1 MDREEAL
8 NLMKE
13 NVSNKNLVKHMLA
26 VEAVMRRLAK
36 HFGEDEE
43 KWALTGLLHDL
54 DYDETYDK
62 PEIHAL
68 KTAEMLED
76 KVDEE
81 IIHAIKAH
89 ADKSERKSLLDK
101 ALYAVDPTTGFL
113 VACALMAPGKKLS
126 SVDTGFALRRFK
138 EKSFARGASREQM
151 KSCKDLGLTLEK
163 FMALSLEAMSEISS
177 ELGL

>member
-1 MDREEAL
+1 MEREEAL
-8 NLMKE
+8 NLIKKK
-13 NVSNKNLVKHMLA
+13 VSNKNLIKHMMA
-26 VEAVMRRLAK
+26 AEAVMRRLAK
-36 HFGEDEE
+36 HFGEDEK

-54 DYDETYDK
+54 DYDETHDK
-62 PEIHAL
+62 PEVHAL
-68 KTAEMLED
+68 KTAEMLQG

-89 ADKSERKSLLDK
+89 ADKAERKSLMDK

-113 VACALMAPGKKLS
+113 VACALMAPGKKIS

-151 KSCKDLGLTLEK
+151 RTCEDLGLTLEE
-163 FMALSLEAMSEISS
+163 FFGLSLEAMNEISS

>member
-1 MDREEAL
+1 MEREEAL
-8 NLMKE
+8 NLVREK
-13 NVSNKNLVKHMLA
+13 VSNKNLIKHMMA
-26 VEAVMRRLAK
+26 AEAVMRRLAK

-54 DYDETYDK
+54 DYDETYSK
-62 PEIHAL
+62 PEVHAL
-68 KTAEMLED
+68 RTAEMLQG

-81 IIHAIKAH
+81 IIQAIKAH
-89 ADKSERKSLLDK
+89 ADKAERKSLMDK
-101 ALYAVDPTTGFL
+101 ALYAVDSTTGFL
-113 VACALMAPGKKLS
+113 VACALMAPGKKIS

-151 KSCKDLGLTLEK
+151 KTCEDLGLTLEE
-163 FMALSLEAMSEISS
+163 FFGLSLEAMNEISS

>member
-1 MDREEAL
+1 MKREEA
-8 NLMKE
+8 KE
-13 NVSNKNLVKHMLA
+13 LIEKNVSNKNLIKHMLA
-26 VEAVMRRLAK
+26 AEAVMRRLANY
-36 HFGEDEE
+36 FGEDEE
-43 KWALTGLLHDL
+43 KWALAGLLHDL

-62 PEIHAL
+62 PDVHAL
-68 KTAEMLED
+68 KTAEMLEG
-76 KVDEE
+76 KVDED

-89 ADKSERKSLLDK
+89 AGKAERVSLMDK
-101 ALYAVDPTTGFL
+101 ALYAADPTTGFL

-151 KSCKDLGLTLEK
+151 KSCEDLGLALEE
-163 FMALSLEAMSEISS
+163 FLTLSLEAMRGISE